1 MRISGRT
8 CALSSGVVSHPNP
21 LPFTP
26 ADAEQMSADDI
37 VAAAIQAFHPRMAI
51 ACSFQQEEAV
61 ILDMAFAVR
70 PDVRVFALDT
80 GFLFPET
87 YETWKAY
94 EQRYGITIEAF
105 RGPTPEEQAAEFG
118 DRLWES
124 DPNRCCAIRKVE
136 PLGRALA
143 DLDAWITGLRRDQ
156 APTRAGTPKVEFDE
170 ARGNWKISPLADWTE
185 DEVWA
190 RIRERDLLVN
200 PLHAQGYSSI
210 GCTYCTKPGT
220 GREGRWANLEKTECG
235 LHPAGGP
242 AE

>member
-1 MRISGRT
+1 MWR
-8 CALSSGVVSHPNP
+8 ALSSRPVPNPSP
-21 LPFTP
+21 LPFSP
-26 ADAEQMSADDI
+26 AEAEDLTADQV
-37 VAAAIQAFHPRMAI
+37 VAAAVQAFGPRLAI

-87 YETWKAY
+87 YDTWAAY
-94 EQRYGITIEAF
+94 EDRYGIRIEAF

-118 DRLWES
+118 DRLWER
-124 DPNRCCAIRKVE
+124 DPNQCCAIRKVE

-143 DLDAWITGLRRDQ
+143 DLDAWVTGLRRDQ

-185 DEVWA
+185 EQVWA
-190 RIRERDLLVN
+190 RIRERDLIVN
-200 PLHAQGYSSI
+200 PLHARGYASI

-242 AE
+242 AS